1 MMIKIIR
8 FSLFLVVVLLMNA
21 EKSVAYEAAVFGKIL
36 WVIDGDTYQ
45 ISHTGASE
53 GEPVRARHFN
63 TPEKGDLAQC
73 PAEAEKA
80 RLATGLAKR
89 LLPRGSAVVLSD
101 FGRDRYGRLLATVT
115 LADGRDLA
123 SLMIGA
129 GLAVPYEGGRRQS
142 WCAPFLRRRHD
153 GLKKGLSAPRTVK
166 GKCRAAPVIGGRDAP
181 KIRKRIASRPS
192 GFGSYPA
199 RPPTLDRAHPDFT
212 TGKRCA
218 GQWEIG
224 SQGAPDGR
232 DQAMARVNI
241 HNSNEIFGSDV
252 TIAHLA
258 IHSFQDVSSDDISIY
273 DAAAIVRRDWPF
285 EVADIEMEYTT
296 GIRVMFKDGS
306 CLSVGAWAEGEG

>member
-8 FSLFLVVVLLMNA
+8 FSLFLAVVLLMNT
-21 EKSVAYEAAVFGKIL
+21 EKSVAYEVAVFGKIL

-153 GLKKGLSAPRTVK
+153 GLKTKGLSAPRASM
-166 GKCRAAPVIGGRDAP
+166 GKRRPQAVVVRGRSAP
-181 KIRKRIASRPS
+181 KIRKRIAQARLRFWALPRRPLPHD
-192 GFGSYPA
+192 FA
-199 RPPTLDRAHPDFT
+199 TPDFT
-212 TGKRCA
+212 TRKRCA
-218 GQWEIG
+218 GQREIG
-224 SQGAPDGR
+224 SQGAPDGKGL
-232 DQAMARVNI
+232 Q
-241 HNSNEIFGSDV
+241 S
-252 TIAHLA
+252 
-258 IHSFQDVSSDDISIY
+258 
-273 DAAAIVRRDWPF
+273 
-285 EVADIEMEYTT
+285 
-296 GIRVMFKDGS
+296 
-306 CLSVGAWAEGEG
+306 